1 MSNLFISHSS
11 HDAAAALELQ
21 ARLAEQGHYSVF
33 LDLDPHAGIQAGVSW
48 ERTLYTKLRACQAV
62 VALCSDSYLA
72 SQWCFAEIAL
82 ARMEGK
88 EVFILQID
96 PWGAQTRMPSILTAE
111 QFIDLRTQREDGYLR
126 LWNGFKVKG
135 IVATQA
141 REWRPEESPYPG
153 LRAFRE
159 EDGPIYFG
167 RDAEIREAGELLNRV
182 RRQGHLR
189 LVMVLG
195 SSGSGKS
202 SLVRAGVVP
211 LLRRDRA
218 QWLVV
223 KPFRP
228 GPDPARELSAVL
240 SLAFDDAGHPINWP
254 DIQRQLARGSANNV
268 SVDGAARP
276 PALGGPA
283 PDPDARSARGQLLKA
298 LAAMEQELAAAD
310 SPVADALRR
319 LMSHLAQPLAGA
331 TADPPGLTMP
341 IPTDA
346 PAVAPTQALVDL
358 AHRLRLYSGRTEAS
372 VVLVIDQFEELLG
385 QAAEHPASRF
395 LASLREAIEA
405 PSSPLLVIGTMRS
418 DYLGEF
424 QRSAPLLGLEFKSQ
438 SVGPASRDGLRQI
451 IEEPARLGQ
460 IQLEPGLA
468 DLLLQDTETADAMPL
483 LAFTLRMLWERH
495 HRQHVFE
502 MAPYRAL
509 GGLQGA
515 VAQAAEAAFEDAIHA
530 NPALEAEMRDA
541 FLCMARPDAAG
552 LGWRRQPVQW
562 SLLSKSVQPALAAF
576 IDPQRLLVK
585 RSDGTVE
592 VAHEALFR
600 SWSRLKGWL
609 AENMAA
615 LHLLRDI
622 QIDAEKWHQ
631 TADADEKA
639 TYLWRGA
646 RLARAVEL
654 SHAGMLTLSDVDRT
668 FVEQAHRAE
677 QGLREAAE
685 ARRKIELKRARVFAA
700 VVGIMFLGAV
710 GAALFGWIQ
719 WTRADEQGRLV
730 LSRQLFTQA
739 GDELAAGRLQRAYLL
754 GAAGFSAAGA
764 DAATSEQAA
773 QSLRRI
779 RAQPE
784 LLAFLAGHKRAVY
797 GVALSPDGKTLASAS
812 ADKAVILWDLDSRQP
827 IGSPLTGHTDRV
839 RSVAFSPDGKTLA
852 SASHD
857 GTVRLWDVARRQPI
871 GEPLKG
877 HESAVYAVV
886 FTSDDGRTLASA
898 GQDKTVMLWSL
909 ARPDQPTAVLRGH
922 TDRVRGLAFS
932 RDGAT
937 LASASEDKTVRLW
950 AMPGGNALGPPLHG
964 HESEVL
970 GLAFSPNGRT
980 LASAGFDQTVR
991 LWDVASRQPTGRVL
1005 TGHLSAVTS
1014 VAFSHDGRTI
1024 ATGSEDRSVILWD
1037 TATGAAQGAP
1047 LIGHEFAV
1055 YGVAFS
1061 GDSKLLASAS
1071 KDDNVILWD
1080 IANRKPPAAVLSG
1093 HRDRVLAVAFHPNGK
1108 RLASASE
1115 DETVI
1120 LWDLASQAKV
1130 GEFKGHSGKVRGL
1143 VFNRDG
1149 TLLATASEDKT
1160 VRLWDVANQ
1169 TPLPALQRADTE
1181 FDCVAF
1187 SPDGRTLAA
1196 AGNDRKVRLWN
1207 VANRVLIGELP
1218 EEHQNRI
1225 RSLAFNRDGSR
1236 LASAGQDGKLILWD
1250 VAGRRRVGPVLQ
1262 GVRLRG
1268 VAFSPDGNILA
1279 AASEDGSVRL
1289 WHASSGEWLKDLLNG
1304 HQNIVYSIA
1313 FSLDSKILAA
1323 GSEDRVVTLW
1333 DVAKGKPLGE
1343 LLAGHKDQVQGVA
1356 FSPDGKTLASAS
1368 DDKTV
1373 RLWVVDGGEV
1383 EERSPLDTV
1392 CSKANRNFTP
1402 DEWAVYIGTSMK
1414 YRALCPRL
1422 PFVSFVPLVPAGRS
1436 GTSQHTDRTP
1446 P

>member
-21 ARLAEQGHYSVF
+21 ARLAGQGHYSVF

-88 EVFILQID
+88 EVFVLQID
-96 PWGAQTRMPSILTAE
+96 PWSAQTRMPSILTEE
-111 QFIDLRTQREDGYLR
+111 QFIDLRAQREDGYLR

-135 IVATQA
+135 IIPAQA

-182 RRQGHLR
+182 RRQGHPR

-240 SLAFDDAGHPINWP
+240 SLAFNDAGHPTDWQ
-254 DIQRQLARGSANNV
+254 DIQRQLARGTADNAT
-268 SVDGAARP
+268 VDGAARM
-276 PALGGPA
+276 PAQGRPA
-283 PDPDARSARGQLLKA
+283 PSPDARSARGQLLKA
-298 LAAMEQELAAAD
+298 LAAMEHELAAAD

-319 LMSHLAQPLAGA
+319 LMSHLAQPLDGP
-331 TADPPGLTMP
+331 TADPPDP
-341 IPTDA
+341 AKPAPADA
-346 PAVAPTQALVDL
+346 PATMPSPTLIDL
-358 AHRLRLYSGRTEAS
+358 ADRLRLYSGHTEAS

-385 QAAEHPASRF
+385 QAADHPASCF
-395 LASLREAIEA
+395 LALLREAIDA
-405 PSSPLLVIGTMRS
+405 PASPLLVIGTMRS

-424 QRSAPLLGLEFKSQ
+424 QRAAPLLGVEFKSQ
-438 SVGPASRDGLRQI
+438 SIGPASRDGLRQI

-495 HRQHVFE
+495 HRQHAFE

-541 FLCMARPDAAG
+541 FLCMARPDAEG
-552 LGWRRQPVQW
+552 SGWRRQPVQW
-562 SLLSKSVQPALAAF
+562 SLLSKSVQPAIASF

-609 AENMAA
+609 ADNMAA

-622 QIDAEKWHQ
+622 QIDAEKWQQ
-631 TADADEKA
+631 TADADEKTA
-639 TYLWRGA
+639 YLWRGA
-646 RLARAVEL
+646 RLARAVDL
-654 SHAGMLTLSDVDRT
+654 GQAGMLALSAVDRS
-668 FVEQAHRAE
+668 FIDEAHRAE
-677 QGLREAAE
+677 QGQREAAE

-700 VVGIMFLGAV
+700 VLGVMFLGAV
-710 GAALFGWIQ
+710 GAALFGWRQ
-719 WTRADEQGRLV
+719 WTRADAQSRLV
-730 LSRQLFTQA
+730 LSRQLFAQA

-754 GAAGFSAAGA
+754 GAAGFNAAGT
-764 DAATSEQAA
+764 DAASSEQAA

-784 LLAFLAGHKRAVY
+784 LLAFLSGHKRAVY

-812 ADKAVILWDLDSRQP
+812 ADHAVILWDLASRLP
-827 IGSPLTGHTDRV
+827 IGSLTGHTDRV
-839 RSVAFSPDGKTLA
+839 RSVTFSHDGKTVA

-871 GEPLKG
+871 GNPLKAHKG
-877 HESAVYAVV
+877 AVYAVV

-898 GQDKTVMLWSL
+898 GQDTTVMLWNL
-909 ARPDQPTAVLRGH
+909 AQPDRPPVALPGH

-932 RDGAT
+932 RNGAT

-950 AMPGGNALGPPLHG
+950 AMPDGQALGPPLQG

-970 GLAFSPNGRT
+970 GVAFSPDGRT

-991 LWDVASRQPTGRVL
+991 LWDVASRQPKGTAL
-1005 TGHLSAVTS
+1005 TGHQSAVS
-1014 VAFSHDGRTI
+1014 GVAFSPDGRTV
-1024 ATGSEDRSVILWD
+1024 ASSSEDRSVILWD
-1037 TATGAAQGAP
+1037 AATGAAQGAP

-1061 GDSKLLASAS
+1061 GDGTLLASAS
-1071 KDDNVILWD
+1071 KDDNVILWN
-1080 IANRKPPAAVLSG
+1080 IANRKPPALVLSG

-1115 DETVI
+1115 DEAVL
-1120 LWDLASQAKV
+1120 LWDLAGPAKL
-1130 GEFKGHSGKVRGL
+1130 GAFKGHSGKVRGL
-1143 VFNRDG
+1143 AFNRDG
-1149 TLLATASEDKT
+1149 TLLASASEDKT
-1160 VRLWDVANQ
+1160 VMLWDVASQ
-1169 TPLPALQRADTE
+1169 APLPALQRADTE

-1187 SPDGRTLAA
+1187 SPDGKTLAA
-1196 AGNDRKVRLWN
+1196 AGNDRKVHLWD
-1207 VANRVLIGELP
+1207 VATRVLIGELP
-1218 EEHQNRI
+1218 EQHQNRI
-1225 RSLAFNRDGSR
+1225 RSLAFNPDGSR
-1236 LASAGQDGKLILWD
+1236 LASAGQDGKVILWD
-1250 VAGRRRVGPVLQ
+1250 IAGRRRAGPVLQ
-1262 GVRLRG
+1262 GVRLRS
-1268 VAFSPDGNILA
+1268 VAFSPDGNTLA

-1289 WHASSGEWLKDLLNG
+1289 WRAGTGEWLKDLLNG
-1304 HQNIVYSIA
+1304 HQNIVYSVA
-1313 FSLDSKILAA
+1313 FSPDSKTLAA
-1323 GSEDRVVTLW
+1323 ASQDRVITLW
-1333 DVAKGKPLGE
+1333 DVVAGSPRGE

-1356 FSPDGKTLASAS
+1356 FSPDGKTLATAS

-1373 RLWVVDGGEV
+1373 RLWGMDGGAV
-1383 EERSPLDTV
+1383 DARSPLDAV
-1392 CSKANRNFTP
+1392 CGKANRNFTP

-1422 PFVSFVPLVPAGRS
+1422 PSVTGGPPV
-1436 GTSQHTDRTP
+1436 TSQHTDRVQP
-1446 P
+1446 